1 MSVWDELVSQSS
13 AVAALKAA
21 VESAHGGPNRH
32 SMSHA
37 WLITGP
43 PGSGRSNAARAFAAA
58 LLCERG
64 GCGTCQS
71 CKTVAS
77 GAHPDVTVLATQKLS
92 IGVDQVRD
100 IAFKSSMSPALGR
113 YQIIIVEDADRV
125 TGRGADALLKSL
137 EEPPESTVWLLCA
150 PTADDVEITIRS
162 RCRRV
167 NLRTPAIGDVVKL
180 LVARDGIDPIM
191 ATHTARAAG
200 GHIGR
205 ARRLATD
212 EAARNLRRSW
222 LKIPSQLTSVS
233 ACLDTADRIV
243 KEATGQAQAATE
255 QTKAKELAGMRQAL
269 GMDTK
274 GVKPRNTKATLDALV
289 DEQKMRD
296 KRFVRDELDRVL
308 TELSTWYR
316 DVLAIQL
323 KAVDDSDEAAAAGET
338 GLVNSELRAEI
349 RRAANHCTP
358 SDTVHRLEAILEA
371 RQMLDRNV
379 TPLLA
384 FEALLLRLA

>member
-1 MSVWDELVSQSS
+1 MSVWDELVSQSG
-13 AVAALKAA
+13 AVAVLQGA
-21 VESAHGGPNRH
+21 VQAAHGGANRH

-58 LLCERG
+58 LLCDDD
-64 GCGTCQS
+64 GCGQCRS
-71 CKTVAS
+71 CKTVLS
-77 GAHPDVTVLATQKLS
+77 GMHPDVTVLATQKLS
-92 IGVDQVRD
+92 IGVDKIRE
-100 IAFKSSMSPALGR
+100 IAFKSSMNPAIGR

-137 EEPPESTVWLLCA
+137 EEPPEKTVWLLCA

-167 NLRTPAIGDVVKL
+167 SLRTPAIDDVVNL
-180 LVARDGIDPIM
+180 LVTRDGIDPIM
-191 ATHTARAAG
+191 ADHAARAAG

-212 EAARNLRRSW
+212 ETARNLRRNW
-222 LKIPSQLTSVS
+222 LKIPSRLTSVS
-233 ACLDTADRIV
+233 ACLNSAEQVV
-243 KEATGQAQAATE
+243 KEANTQASAATE
-255 QTKAKELAGMRQAL
+255 KLNAKELAQLRQAL
-269 GMDTK
+269 GLETR
-274 GVKPRNTKATLDALV
+274 GVRPRNTKAAMDALV
-289 DEQKMRD
+289 DEQEMRS

-323 KAVDDSDEAAAAGET
+323 EAVDDGDEAAAAGQT
-338 GLVNSELRAEI
+338 GLVNAELRAEI
-349 RRAANHCTP
+349 RSAANHSSPAETLQ
-358 SDTVHRLEAILEA
+358 RLQAILEA
-371 RQMLDRNV
+371 RKMLDQNV
-379 TPLLA
+379 APLLV
-384 FEALLLRLA
+384 FEALFLQLA